1 MKVNFGTRDV
11 YIKDIN
17 FPQSEIPTL
26 RSQTKII
33 THRVSDDSRR
43 FSKGDYVYAEEVDSN
58 YCFEITD
65 VKVVDDVTK
74 SPYINEL
81 TKQQSSYL
89 KKFDHIAILTLN
101 KTKYERPYKLS
112 YIKAN
117 YPKNVYENLKKDPCH
132 CYRARTGIDM
142 IHLEPDDAEQKRTCK
157 NWELMPKYLKDASD
171 EKSIHIFGCDNKS
184 HEKMLVVDRI
194 RKIFKGIHYGWRNP
208 KTGEAVHDE
217 NEFKELGGDVED
229 FWRLGTPEQTIKAE
243 VGNCYDT
250 VAISFSMFKGSS
262 VEAKF
267 FYMFCEDTEFDGKHY
282 SEGPTHTV
290 CIYKNVFSGEWCW
303 LEGSWGPF
311 IHNDWHS
318 KSYKELITWITKAMV
333 NATKRPIVTNELTS
347 YPKYGCDMTEFES
360 FCRKG
365 SKIMTCKP
373 ETKETK

>member
-1 MKVNFGTRDV
+1 MKVNFGKPDV
-11 YIKDIN
+11 CVKDIS
-17 FPQSEIPTL
+17 FPKSEIPKHKGATV
-26 RSQTKII
+26 II
-33 THRVSDDSRR
+33 TSLQPEDADK
-43 FSKGDYVYAEEVDSN
+43 FDKGDYVYCEEVDEN
-58 YCFEITD
+58 YCFEVIFKYV
-65 VKVVDDVTK
+65 VKKVSDIDQ
-74 SPYINEL
+74 L
-81 TKQQSSYL
+81 TKPQA
-89 KKFDHIAILTLN
+89 DAIKRLGGTTVLTLQ

-117 YPKNVYENLKKDPCH
+117 YPKKVYENLKKDPCH

-171 EKSIHIFGCDNKS
+171 EKSISIFGCDNKS

-194 RKIFKGIHYGWRNP
+194 RKIFKGIHYGWRNT
-208 KTGEAVHDE
+208 KTGKPYQTKE
-217 NEFKELGGDVED
+217 EFGGLEVED
-229 FWRLGTPEQTIKAE
+229 VWRLGTPEQTIKAE

-250 VAISFSMFKGSS
+250 VAISFSMFKGSP

-290 CIYKNVFSGEWCW
+290 CIYQNVFNKEWYW

-333 NATKRPIVTNELTS
+333 NATKRPIVTNELAS
-347 YPKYGCDMTEFES
+347 YPKYGCDMTEFET

-365 SKIMTCKP
+365 SKFMVCKP
-373 ETKETK
+373 EKEQTK